1 LAGMRRYQSGGVGI
15 ASRHIRTT
23 SGPAPPASQSHC
35 NPHILRLLFTPIM
48 LSKSVLIVAT
58 LAAGAFAAPVKPTSV
73 RSLHKRANPTI
84 GPGFTPQETTQLND
98 AFRDALQLASYVVST
113 PASNVD
119 PIFTK
124 YFNMGD
130 RQTVIGKS
138 SQACSISNQPLATD
152 PVQMYSTESW
162 TMTCRPRSAIPF

>member
-1 LAGMRRYQSGGVGI
+1 
-15 ASRHIRTT
+15 
-23 SGPAPPASQSHC
+23 
-35 NPHILRLLFTPIM
+35 M
-48 LSKSVLIVAT
+48 LSKSILIIAT
-58 LAAGAFAAPVKPTSV
+58 LAAGAFAAPVRPTSV
-73 RSLHKRANPTI
+73 RSLDKRANPTI

-119 PIFTK
+119 PILTK

-138 SQACSISNQPLATD
+138 SQA
-152 PVQMYSTESW
+152 
-162 TMTCRPRSAIPF
+162 